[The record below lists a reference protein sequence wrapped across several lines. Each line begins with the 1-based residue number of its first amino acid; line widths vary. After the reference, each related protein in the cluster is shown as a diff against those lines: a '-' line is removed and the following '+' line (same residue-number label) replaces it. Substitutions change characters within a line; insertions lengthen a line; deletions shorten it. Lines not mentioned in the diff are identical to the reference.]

1 MAKGKVVFVVGGGV
15 VCKITEAGVK
25 PAVTIAEKADR
36 EADI

>member
-1 MAKGKVVFVVGGGV
+1 MAKGKVVFVVGGGAV
-15 VCKITEAGVK
+15 WITEAGVE